1 MQTFGANKGE
11 YLLETRSA
19 QEIWEAALGEL
30 QIQVNKSNY
39 HTWLHKTIALDFQDN
54 LFVIGVPNTFVAEF
68 LEKNQRALIQKVL
81 TGLLH
86 EEIQVQFKVDTAA
99 QNPANPARREKAVS
113 PHQMS
118 LPLFNPKYTFDS
130 FVKGNCNNL
139 AFAAARKVAE
149 NPGQSYNPLFIYGG
163 SGLGKTHLLQA
174 IGRAAQENKNNVLY
188 VSAEHYTNDL
198 MTAIRE
204 RSTEDFCNKYRTV
217 DVLLVDDVQF
227 FGGKEQTGENFFHTF
242 DELYNANHQIA
253 ITCDCP
259 PKSISTLPDRLR
271 SRFEWGLATEIQP
284 PDFAT
289 RLAILQEKTKQQSFK
304 ITTDILELIAAQVQ
318 QNIRALEGSLNR
330 VIAYARL
337 IGAEPT
343 PETATHAL
351 RDIAGSTP
359 KSLPIT
365 PNLIIQTVANSFQLT
380 PDELIGKVRDK
391 ETILARRI
399 AMHLIRE
406 ETNCTLSQIGQEL
419 GGRDAAAIT
428 KGCQRIAGDID
439 ASPYLKRKISDI
451 QQKLHQNK
459 A

>member
-1 MQTFGANKGE
+1 MQAFGANKGE
-11 YLLETRSA
+11 YLIETRSA

-39 HTWLHKTIALDFQDN
+39 HTWLQKTIALDFQDN
-54 LFVIGVPNTFVAEF
+54 LFVIGVPNSFVAEY
-68 LEKNQRALIQKVL
+68 LDKNQRALIQKVL
-81 TGLLH
+81 AGLLH

-99 QNPANPARREKAVS
+99 QNPVLPSRREKAIS
-113 PHQMS
+113 PNQMS

-174 IGRAAQENKNNVLY
+174 IGQAALENKNNVLY

-204 RSTEDFCNKYRTV
+204 RNTDNFCNKYRTV

-289 RLAILQEKTKQQSFK
+289 RLAILQEKTKQQSVN
-304 ITTDILELIAAQVQ
+304 ITTDVLELIAAQVQ

-337 IGAEPT
+337 VGAEPT
-343 PETATHAL
+343 PESATQAL
-351 RDIAGSTP
+351 RDIASSVH
-359 KSLPIT
+359 KSLPVT

-406 ETNCTLSQIGQEL
+406 ETNCTLSQIGREL

-428 KGCQRIAGDID
+428 KGCQRIASDID

-451 QQKLHQNK
+451 QQKLHHNQE
-459 A
+459 